1 MTRLL
6 RIIRHQTLGK
16 YCFAIRAEFRG
27 EVPLVNRAKCRFSTA
42 FLQSHGKAL
51 CGIVGRMGQ
60 TGILVAAFARRK
72 MRGTELILGLALLT
86 ILFLAIAI
94 WNGFP
99 LVFYDTGGY
108 LAEGLQGA
116 FLAERSPV
124 YSLLLL
130 VTGAT
135 VSLWPVVI
143 LQAAMTAW
151 LITETG
157 RAAAAELS
165 LSGLLAIGVV
175 LMLATGIGWYTGQVE
190 PDCMT
195 ALVVLGAYLLMF
207 QQESLGAARGAL
219 IVAVT
224 GLAIACHPSHLGLMA
239 GLLLVAIPLRIGM
252 RDLRLQLLPAL
263 GAFLLA
269 LTLIFASN
277 YVLTRQL
284 FLSRSA
290 SVFVFAR
297 LMQDGIVK
305 RLLDETCPQSGYRLC
320 AYKSRLKTRADA
332 WLWAPDSLF
341 RAEGGFHGDHTEE
354 NRIIAESIARYPLL
368 QVSAA
373 VRDSVRQ
380 FFTFKTG
387 DGIESQEWVLRPE
400 IQKMM
405 PGQIPE
411 YLAAEQQR
419 GKLRFATLN
428 MIHVTVGM
436 LSLLGLAVLLHRAL
450 IRRRW
455 DEGALPGLVL
465 TALIGNAII
474 CGTFSNPHD
483 RYQSRLIW
491 LPSLVLA
498 LARVKNPNVLQPL
511 GESGT

>member
-1 MTRLL
+1 M
-6 RIIRHQTLGK
+6 
-16 YCFAIRAEFRG
+16 
-27 EVPLVNRAKCRFSTA
+27 
-42 FLQSHGKAL
+42 
-51 CGIVGRMGQ
+51 
-60 TGILVAAFARRK
+60 AFARDR
-72 MRGTELILGLALLT
+72 MRTAQLALGLAILT
-86 ILFLAIAI
+86 ALFLAVAL

-124 YSLLLL
+124 YSLLLF
-130 VTGAT
+130 VTGGA

-151 LITETG
+151 LVGETA
-157 RAAAAELS
+157 RIEAAQLS
-165 LSGLLAIGVV
+165 LQGLVGVGLV
-175 LMLATGIGWYTGQVE
+175 LMLVTGIGWYTGQVE

-195 ALVVLGAYLLMF
+195 ALVVLGAYLLLF
-207 QQESLGAARGAL
+207 HSTVLGPVRATLAAV
-219 IVAVT
+219 IT
-224 GLAIACHPSHLGLMA
+224 GLAVACHPSHLGLMA
-239 GLLLVAIPLRIGM
+239 GLLLLAILLRLM
-252 RDLRLQLLPAL
+252 RRDLRLKILPGLVALAIAL
-263 GAFLLA
+263 G
-269 LTLIFASN
+269 LILASN
-277 YVLTRQL
+277 YALTRQV

-290 SVFVFAR
+290 SQFVFAR

-305 RLLDETCPQSGYRLC
+305 RLLDDTCPQSGYRLC

-341 RAEGGFHGDHTEE
+341 RSEGGFNGDHAEE
-354 NRIIAESIARYPLL
+354 GRIIADSVRRYPLL
-368 QVSAA
+368 QVEAA

-387 DGIESQEWVLRPE
+387 DGIESQEWILKPE

-405 PGQIPE
+405 PAQIPG

-419 GKLRFATLN
+419 GKLRFVTLN

-436 LSLLGLAVLLHRAL
+436 LSLLGLLLLLQRAL
-450 IRRRW
+450 IRGRW
-455 DEGALPGLVL
+455 NEAALPGLVL
-465 TALIGNAII
+465 SALIGNAII

-491 LPSLVLA
+491 LPTLVLL
-498 LARVKNPNVLQPL
+498 LARMKDPNALRPL
-511 GESGT
+511 EESGT

>member
-1 MTRLL
+1 MMA
-6 RIIRHQTLGK
+6 
-16 YCFAIRAEFRG
+16 Y
-27 EVPLVNRAKCRFSTA
+27 
-42 FLQSHGKAL
+42 
-51 CGIVGRMGQ
+51 
-60 TGILVAAFARRK
+60 ARKK
-72 MRGTELILGLALLT
+72 MRGSQLVLGLMALTL
-86 ILFLAIAI
+86 LFLSIAL

-99 LVFYDTGGY
+99 LMFYDTGGY

-124 YSLLLL
+124 YSLLLFL
-130 VTGAT
+130 TGGAA
-135 VSLWPVVI
+135 SLWPVVI

-151 LITETG
+151 LITETA
-157 RAAAAELS
+157 RIEVTRLS
-165 LSGLLAIGVV
+165 LAGLIAIGAG

-195 ALVVLGAYLLMF
+195 ALVVLGGYLLLF
-207 QQESLGAARGAL
+207 RSQILGPTRSI
-219 IVAVT
+219 IVAAIT
-224 GLAIACHPSHLGLMA
+224 GLAVACHPSHLGLIA
-239 GLLLVAIPLRIGM
+239 GLLLVASFLKLMQR
-252 RDLRLQLLPAL
+252 QLALKILPAL
-263 GAFLLA
+263 GALVLA
-269 LTLIFASN
+269 LALIFASN

-305 RLLDETCPQSGYRLC
+305 RLLDDTCPQSGYRLC

-341 RAEGGFHGDHTEE
+341 RARGGFHGDHTEE
-354 NRIIAESIARYPLL
+354 GRIIADSLRRYPLL
-368 QVSAA
+368 QLEAA
-373 VRDSVRQ
+373 VRDSVLQ

-387 DGIESQEWVLRPE
+387 DGIESQEWILKPD

-405 PGQIPE
+405 PGQLPG
-411 YLAAEQQR
+411 YLAAQQQR
-419 GKLRFATLN
+419 GALRFAVLN

-436 LSLLGLAVLLHRAL
+436 LSLLGLLVLLHRAL

-455 DEGALPGLVL
+455 QEAALPGLVL

-498 LARVKNPNVLQPL
+498 LARMRNPNVLQPQE
-511 GESGT
+511 ESGT

>member
-1 MTRLL
+1 
-6 RIIRHQTLGK
+6 
-16 YCFAIRAEFRG
+16 
-27 EVPLVNRAKCRFSTA
+27 
-42 FLQSHGKAL
+42 
-51 CGIVGRMGQ
+51 
-60 TGILVAAFARRK
+60 
-72 MRGTELILGLALLT
+72 MRGTELFLGLVLLT
-86 ILFLAIAI
+86 ALFLAIAI

-99 LVFYDTGGY
+99 LVFYDTAGY

-130 VTGAT
+130 LMGSAI
-135 VSLWPVVI
+135 SLWPIVI

-151 LITETG
+151 LIAETA
-157 RAAAAELS
+157 RAEVAQLS
-165 LSGLLAIGVV
+165 LAGLVAAGLV
-175 LMLATGIGWYTGQVE
+175 LMLVTGIGWYTGQVE

-195 ALVVLGAYLLMF
+195 ALVVLGAYLLLF
-207 QQESLGAARGAL
+207 HGQSLGPARRAL
-219 IVAVT
+219 VIAVT
-224 GLAIACHPSHLGLMA
+224 GLAVACHPSHLGLMA
-239 GLLLVAIPLRIGM
+239 GLLVVAALLRAARREFG
-252 RDLRLQLLPAL
+252 LRLFPAL
-263 GAFLLA
+263 GAFILA
-269 LTLIFASN
+269 LALILASN

-305 RLLDETCPQSGYRLC
+305 RLLDDTCPQSGYRLC

-332 WLWAPDSLF
+332 WLWAQDSLF
-341 RAEGGFHGDHTEE
+341 RVEGGFHGDHTEE
-354 NRIIAESIARYPLL
+354 NRIIADSINRYPWM
-368 QVSAA
+368 QVKAA

-387 DGIESQEWVLRPE
+387 DGIESQEWVLKPE

-405 PGQIPE
+405 PAQVSA

-436 LSLLGLAVLLHRAL
+436 LSLLGLVVLLHRAL

-455 DEGALPGLVL
+455 GEAALPGMVL

-498 LARVKNPNVLQPL
+498 LARMKNPNVLQPL
-511 GESGT
+511 EESGT